1 MRLNLV
7 LSSAMWVGS
16 LSCCIATV
24 CISQLRGAMDD
35 AIAPMVSCMLA
46 VGFLGLSV
54 LYRQSDMI
62 NVLSSR
68 VEAIDERM
76 ESM

>member
-7 LSSAMWVGS
+7 LSSAMCVGS
-16 LSCCIATV
+16 LSCCIATA
-24 CISQLRGAMDD
+24 CISQLHGAMDD
-35 AIAPMVSCMLA
+35 AIAPMMCCMLT

-54 LYRQSDMI
+54 LYHQSEMI